1 MRFYHLFAL
10 TLLSLLATACS
21 LGLGTDADDSKADVT
36 VVRFDRAVDEYLS
49 SPNFSAWQSLITE
62 YPRETRILVE
72 DELHLGSIEDE
83 HIGDSL
89 KAFFQ
94 DSALTTL
101 RADVSTAY
109 PTATHIEKELSSA
122 FQRLIDHCPGTT
134 VPQVYT
140 QVSALTQSIVVGDS
154 IIGISLDKYLGS
166 DYPLYRKYYSPAERR
181 TMVPGRIV
189 PDCLN
194 FYLDA
199 LYSPSRGKPSLGY
212 LMIHLGKFHWV
223 TAQLLGRSL
232 LDEATADKATQR
244 ALLTHEAQAWQ
255 EISRPGIA
263 HSTDSAIVARYMGFR
278 IDSLPKANMPPPGI
292 GLWVGMRIVDSY
304 MRRHKQA
311 TLLDLLQ
318 EDNYEKLVRES
329 GYKPARPAAT

>member
-1 MRFYHLFAL
+1 MRLYHLLVLA
-10 TLLSLLATACS
+10 LLSLLITACS
-21 LGLGTDADDSKADVT
+21 LGLGSDADGSKTDVK

-49 SPNFSAWQSLITE
+49 SSNFSAWQSLITV

-94 DSALTTL
+94 DSTLTTL
-101 RADVSTAY
+101 RADVSAAFPTTA
-109 PTATHIEKELSSA
+109 HIEKELTHA
-122 FQRLIDHCPGTT
+122 FQRLTDECPDIT

-154 IIGISLDKYLGS
+154 IIGISLDKYLGR
-166 DYPLYRKYYSPAERR
+166 DYPLYRKYYSPAERL
-181 TMVPGRIV
+181 TMEPGRIV

-199 LYSPSRGKPSLGY
+199 LFTSNRRKPSLGY
-212 LMIHLGKFHWV
+212 IMIHLGKFHWV
-223 TAQLLGRSL
+223 TAQLLGQTL

-263 HSTDSAIVARYMGFR
+263 HSTDSAIVARYMGFG
-278 IDSLPKANMPPPGI
+278 IDTLPKANMPPPGI
-292 GLWVGMRIVDSY
+292 GLWIGMRIVDSY
-304 MRRHKQA
+304 MRHHKE
-311 TLLDLLQ
+311 TKLLDLLR
-318 EDNYEKLVRES
+318 ENNYEELVRES
-329 GYKPARPAAT
+329 GYKPSTPAAS